1 MSFRTVLITQKSK
14 LSYKD
19 NFLVIQGEA
28 TNMVHLSEI
37 HTIIV
42 ESTMVQISAYLL
54 AQLSANKIKLII
66 CDERHNPTAEMVSYY
81 ANYNTSKK
89 FLNQVKWEE
98 MSKKSLW
105 TKIVSNKI
113 LNQARLLAHFG
124 VEERANMLLQY
135 LSEVEL
141 DDETNREGHSAK
153 VYFNGLFGV
162 DFSRDKV
169 CDINSAL
176 DYGYT
181 IILSAFNRAIS
192 SLGYANQLGVKH
204 KNEYNFFNLGCDLME
219 PFRVIVDEF
228 VYENRERIFDSAYK
242 QDLVQ
247 LLNKTINYCDKN
259 MVVTNAI
266 NVFVINALRSIDDNR
281 ILEYQ
286 AYEYGV

>member
-19 NFLVIQGEA
+19 NFLVIQGET

-54 AQLSANKIKLII
+54 AQLSSNKIKLII
-66 CDERHNPTAEMVSYY
+66 CDERHNPTAEMVPYY
-81 ANYNTSKK
+81 ANYNTSKR
-89 FLNQVKWEE
+89 FLNQVKWNEE
-98 MSKKSLW
+98 SKKALW

-113 LNQARLLAHFG
+113 LNQARILKNFG
-124 VEERANMLLQY
+124 IERHQMLLGY

-141 DDETNREGHSAK
+141 NDETNREGHSAK
-153 VYFNGLFGV
+153 VYFNSLFGM

-169 CDINSAL
+169 CDINMAL

-181 IILSAFNRAIS
+181 IILSAFNRTIS
-192 SLGYANQLGVKH
+192 SLGYANQLGIKH
-204 KNEYNFFNLGCDLME
+204 KNEHNFFNLGCDLME
-219 PFRVIVDEF
+219 PFRVVIDEF
-228 VYENRERIFDSAYK
+228 VYENRERMFDSSYK

-247 LLNKTINYCDKN
+247 LLNKNINYCGKN
-259 MVVTNAI
+259 MILTNAI
-266 NVFVINALRSIDDNR
+266 NIFVLNALRAIDENR
-281 ILEYQ
+281 IAEYE

>member
-19 NFLVIQGEA
+19 NFLVIQGKT

-54 AQLSANKIKLII
+54 AQLSANKIKLIV
-66 CDERHNPTAEMVSYY
+66 CDERHNPTAEMVPYY
-81 ANYNTSKK
+81 ANYNTSKR
-89 FLNQVKWEE
+89 FLNQVKWNEE
-98 MSKKSLW
+98 SKKALW

-113 LNQARLLAHFG
+113 LNQARILKNFG
-124 VEERANMLLQY
+124 IERHKMLLGY

-141 DDETNREGHSAK
+141 NDETNREGHSAK
-153 VYFNGLFGV
+153 VYFNSLFGM

-169 CDINSAL
+169 CDINMAL

-181 IILSAFNRAIS
+181 IILSAFNRTIS
-192 SLGYANQLGVKH
+192 SLGYANQLGIKH

-219 PFRVIVDEF
+219 PFRVVIDEF
-228 VYENRERIFDSAYK
+228 VYENRERMFDSSYK

-247 LLNKTINYCDKN
+247 LLNKNINYCGKN
-259 MVVTNAI
+259 MILTNAI
-266 NVFVINALRSIDDNR
+266 NIFVLNALRAIDENR
-281 ILEYQ
+281 IAEYE

>member
-19 NFLVIQGEA
+19 NFLVIQGET

-54 AQLSANKIKLII
+54 AQLSSNKIKLII
-66 CDERHNPTAEMVSYY
+66 CDERHNPTAEMVPYY
-81 ANYNTSKK
+81 ANYNTSKR
-89 FLNQVKWEE
+89 FLNQVKWNEE
-98 MSKKSLW
+98 SKKALW

-113 LNQARLLAHFG
+113 LNQARILKNFG
-124 VEERANMLLQY
+124 IERHKMLLGY

-141 DDETNREGHSAK
+141 NDETNREGHSAK
-153 VYFNGLFGV
+153 VYFNSLFGM

-169 CDINSAL
+169 CDINMAL

-181 IILSAFNRAIS
+181 IILSAFNRTIS
-192 SLGYANQLGVKH
+192 SLGYANQLGIKH

-219 PFRVIVDEF
+219 PFRVVIDEF
-228 VYENRERIFDSAYK
+228 VYENRERMFDSSYK

-247 LLNKTINYCDKN
+247 LLNKNINYCGKN
-259 MVVTNAI
+259 MILTNAI
-266 NVFVINALRSIDDNR
+266 NIFVLNALRAIDENR
-281 ILEYQ
+281 IAEYE

>member
-19 NFLVIQGEA
+19 NFLVIQGE
-28 TNMVHLSEI
+28 TVNMVHLSEI

-89 FLNQVKWEE
+89 FLNQVKWDELG
-98 MSKKSLW
+98 KKTLW

-113 LNQARLLAHFG
+113 LNQARFLEQLG
-124 VEERANMLLQY
+124 IDRYKMLLQY
-135 LSEVEL
+135 LGEVEL

-153 VYFNGLFGV
+153 VYFNSLFGL

-169 CDINSAL
+169 CDINMAL

-192 SLGYANQLGVKH
+192 SLGYANQLGIKH

-219 PFRVIVDEF
+219 PFRVIVDEY
-228 VYENRERIFDSAYK
+228 VYNNRERMFDSDYK
-242 QDLVQ
+242 RDLVQ
-247 LLNKTINYCDKN
+247 LLNKNINYCDKN
-259 MVVTNAI
+259 MILTNAI
-266 NVFVINALRSIDDNR
+266 NIFVINALRAIDDNR
-281 ILEYQ
+281 IGEYQ

>member
-19 NFLVIQGEA
+19 NFLVIQGE
-28 TNMVHLSEI
+28 TINMVHLSEI
-37 HTIIV
+37 HTIII
-42 ESTMVQISAYLL
+42 ESTMVQLSAYLL

-81 ANYNTSKK
+81 SNYNTSKK
-89 FLNQVKWEE
+89 FLNQVKWDDLG
-98 MSKKSLW
+98 KKSLW

-113 LNQARLLAHFG
+113 LNQAKLLDHFG
-124 VEERANMLLQY
+124 FDRYKMLLQY
-135 LSEVEL
+135 LGEVEL

-153 VYFNGLFGV
+153 VYFNSLFGL

-169 CDINSAL
+169 CDINMAL

-192 SLGYANQLGVKH
+192 SLGYANQLGIKH

-219 PFRVIVDEF
+219 PFRVIIDEY
-228 VYENRERIFDSAYK
+228 VYENRERMFDSDYK
-242 QDLVQ
+242 RDLVQ
-247 LLNKTINYCDKN
+247 LLNKNINYCDKN
-259 MVVTNAI
+259 MILTNAI
-266 NVFVINALRSIDDNR
+266 NIFVINALRAIDDNR
-281 ILEYQ
+281 IVEYQ

>member
-19 NFLVIQGEA
+19 NFLVIQGE
-28 TNMVHLSEI
+28 TVNMVHLSEI

-89 FLNQVKWEE
+89 FLNQVKWDDFG
-98 MSKKSLW
+98 KKSLW

-113 LNQARLLAHFG
+113 LNQARLLEHFG
-124 VEERANMLLQY
+124 LDRFNMLLQY
-135 LSEVEL
+135 LGEVEL

-153 VYFNGLFGV
+153 VYFNSLFGL

-169 CDINSAL
+169 CDINMAL

-192 SLGYANQLGVKH
+192 SLGYANQLGIKH

-219 PFRVIVDEF
+219 PFRVIIDEY
-228 VYENRERIFDSAYK
+228 VYENRERIFDSDYK
-242 QDLVQ
+242 RDLVQ
-247 LLNKTINYCDKN
+247 LLNKNINYCDKN
-259 MVVTNAI
+259 MILTNAI
-266 NVFVINALRSIDDNR
+266 NIFVINALRAIDDNR
-281 ILEYQ
+281 IVEYQ